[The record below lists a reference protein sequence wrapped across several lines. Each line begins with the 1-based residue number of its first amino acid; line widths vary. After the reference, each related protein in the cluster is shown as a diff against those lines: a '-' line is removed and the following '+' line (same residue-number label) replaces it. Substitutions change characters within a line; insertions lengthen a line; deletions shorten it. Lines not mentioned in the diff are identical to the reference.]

1 MGTKIGLVAQELAR
15 TNPWWRTAEWVA
27 TDPDLRAVRDTGL
40 GYRSPCLDGLV
51 EGGLYLLRGPRRVGK
66 TVAVKQTIIDLAR
79 RGTPPQAVV
88 RIAADAWSAE
98 DLRTV
103 VQNTALPPVPSGTA
117 RWWLFDE
124 ITGTTGDWAAQ
135 IKWLRDNDPEFA
147 LATVV
152 LTGSN
157 AAGLTAASGVL
168 AGRRG
173 RIDHGDRT
181 LLPLGFRTFARLL
194 RPHLPDTPPVGLAYL
209 RGDAA
214 RRTYAELLPW
224 LDDLVIAWE
233 TYLMYGGFPI
243 AVAAARAGEPVPAWF
258 VDDVFNVVF
267 RDAFSASQL
276 SQTSTAALLERL
288 MWSMAAPANMSRIG
302 ADLDLKQ
309 DVVARHIRYLG
320 DAYLLWHCPQKAER
334 AWTARERAQDK
345 LYAID
350 PLVARLAH
358 LRNPAR
364 SDIDLTVLAEMQTGL
379 ALQRCAHAHGAG
391 AGWAEDLFLFHL
403 RTSSRKEIDF
413 VAEQLAGTAVES
425 KYVEGGTWRS
435 ASATISAAGHG
446 GILVTRNVLDTR
458 EESGAWAVPAG
469 ILCYLIDT

>member
-1 MGTKIGLVAQELAR
+1 MGTKIGQVAQELAR
-15 TNPWWRTAEWVA
+15 TNPWWRTSDWAVM
-27 TDPDLRAVRDTGL
+27 DPDLRAVRTTAL

-66 TVAVKQTIIDLAR
+66 TVAMKQTIVDLVG
-79 RGTPPQAVV
+79 RGRPPQAVV

-103 VQNTALPPVPSGTA
+103 VQNPALPPVPSGSA

-124 ITGTTGDWAAQ
+124 ITGAAGDWAAQ
-135 IKWLRDNDPEFA
+135 IKWLRDNDPAFA

-181 LLPLGFRTFARLL
+181 LLPVGFRTFARLL
-194 RPHLPDTPPVGLAYL
+194 RPYLPDVSPVDLTQL
-209 RGDAA
+209 RGEAA

-233 TYLMYGGFPI
+233 TYLLYGGFPV

-288 MWSMAAPANMSRIG
+288 MQSMAAPANMTRIG
-302 ADLDLKQ
+302 ADLDLKH
-309 DVVARHIRYLG
+309 DVVARHIRYLS

-334 AWTARERAQDK
+334 TWTARERAQDK

-379 ALQRCAHAHGAG
+379 ALQRHAHGT
-391 AGWAEDLFLFHL
+391 GWAEDLSLFHL

-413 VAEQLAGTAVES
+413 VAEHLAGTAVES
-425 KYVEGGTWRS
+425 KYVEGGTWRG
-435 ASATISAAGHG
+435 AAATIGAAGYEG
-446 GILVTRNVLDTR
+446 LMVTRNVLDTR
-458 EESGAWAVPAG
+458 ETGGVWAVPAG
-469 ILCYLIDT
+469 ILCYLIDP

>member
-1 MGTKIGLVAQELAR
+1 M
-15 TNPWWRTAEWVA
+15 
-27 TDPDLRAVRDTGL
+27 RAVRDSGL

-51 EGGLYLLRGPRRVGK
+51 NGGLYLLRGPRRVGK
-66 TVAVKQTIIDLAR
+66 TVAVKQTIVDLVG
-79 RGTPPQAVV
+79 RGTPPQTIV

-103 VQNTALPPVPSGTA
+103 VQNTALPPVPPGTT

-152 LTGSN
+152 LTGSS
-157 AAGLTAASGVL
+157 AAGLTTASGVL

-194 RPHLPDTPPVGLAYL
+194 RPHLPGVPAVDLARL
-209 RGDAA
+209 RGDTA
-214 RRTYAELLPW
+214 RTAYAELLPW

-243 AVAAARAGEPVPAWF
+243 AVAAARAGTPVPAWF

-267 RDAFSASQL
+267 RDAFAASQR
-276 SQTSTAALLERL
+276 SQTSTAALMERL
-288 MWSMAAPANMSRIG
+288 MQSMAAPANMSRIG
-302 ADLDLKQ
+302 ADLDLKH

-364 SDIDLTVLAEMQTGL
+364 SDIDITVLTEMQTGL
-379 ALQRCAHAHGAG
+379 ALQRCAYAHGT
-391 AGWAEDLFLFHL
+391 GWAEDLFLFHL
-403 RTSSRKEIDF
+403 RASSRREIDF

-425 KYVEGGTWRS
+425 KYVEGGAWRG
-435 ASATISAAGHG
+435 ATATISAAGYG
-446 GILVTRNVLDTR
+446 GLMVTRNVLDTR
-458 EESGAWAVPAG
+458 DENGPWAIPAG

>member
-1 MGTKIGLVAQELAR
+1 M
-15 TNPWWRTAEWVA
+15 
-27 TDPDLRAVRDTGL
+27 
-40 GYRSPCLDGLV
+40 
-51 EGGLYLLRGPRRVGK
+51 
-66 TVAVKQTIIDLAR
+66 AVKQTIVDLVG
-79 RGTPPQAVV
+79 RGTPPQTIV

-103 VQNTALPPVPSGTA
+103 VQNTALPPVPPGTT

-152 LTGSN
+152 LTGSS
-157 AAGLTAASGVL
+157 AAGLTTASGVL

-194 RPHLPDTPPVGLAYL
+194 RPHLPGVPAVDLARL
-209 RGDAA
+209 RGDTA
-214 RRTYAELLPW
+214 RTAYAELLPW

-243 AVAAARAGEPVPAWF
+243 AVAAARAGTPVPAWF

-267 RDAFSASQL
+267 RDAFAASQR
-276 SQTSTAALLERL
+276 SQTSTAALMERL
-288 MWSMAAPANMSRIG
+288 MQSMAAPANMSRIG
-302 ADLDLKQ
+302 ADLDLKH

-364 SDIDLTVLAEMQTGL
+364 SDIDITVLTEMQTGL
-379 ALQRCAHAHGAG
+379 ALQRCAYAHGT
-391 AGWAEDLFLFHL
+391 GWAEDLFLFHL
-403 RTSSRKEIDF
+403 RASSRREIDF

-425 KYVEGGTWRS
+425 KYVEGGAWRG
-435 ASATISAAGHG
+435 ATATISAAGYG
-446 GILVTRNVLDTR
+446 GLMVTRNVLDTR
-458 EESGAWAVPAG
+458 DENGPWAIPAG